1 MGSQWTWAAETEMV
15 MLSAAELEG
24 GCTPSDT
31 PDHQHGSLP
40 LPSGG
45 GDFVRHCEE
54 EERWA
59 AGIRRCRVRRNQG
72 GGGVAPLEA
81 GVAT

>member
-45 GDFVRHCEE
+45 GTLSDTVRKKNGGPPESDVAVLGGTREE
-54 EERWA
+54 GGLPPW
-59 AGIRRCRVRRNQG
+59 RRG
-72 GGGVAPLEA
+72 
-81 GVAT
+81 